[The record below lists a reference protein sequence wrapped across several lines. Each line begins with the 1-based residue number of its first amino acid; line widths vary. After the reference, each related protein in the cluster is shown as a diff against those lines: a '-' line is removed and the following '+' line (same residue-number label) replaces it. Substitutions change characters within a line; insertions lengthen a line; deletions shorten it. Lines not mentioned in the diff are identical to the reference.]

1 MRAGSV
7 TVYGGAVKWKALVV
21 LGAVAGGLALAS
33 RRKSRRT
40 VEEAELWAAA
50 TDPVDR
56 FGD

>member
-1 MRAGSV
+1 M

-40 VEEAELWAAA
+40 AEEAELWAAA

>member
-1 MRAGSV
+1 MV
-7 TVYGGAVKWKALVV
+7 EPVKWKALVV
-21 LGAVAGGLALAS
+21 LGAVAGGLVFVS

-40 VEEAELWAAA
+40 AEEAELWAAA